1 MARAN
6 SRMCRWRGSSPR
18 DSLSISP
25 TSPNEPAYLAG
36 FGPLVELADVAGA
49 RSVLIVPM
57 LKENAVIGA
66 IAIYRQEVR
75 DFSDKQIDLLEN
87 FASQGVIAIENT
99 RLLRELRQRTD
110 DLTESLE
117 QQIATTETLR
127 VISSSPGDLAPVFE
141 AVLQNA
147 MRLCDAKF
155 GNFLLSDDGGF
166 RIAASRGAPA
176 AYRERLDKEPTVL
189 PREQFEEVSIA
200 AGPEPDVP
208 LARLA
213 ATKQLVHI
221 ADITATPSYQ
231 RRFRPLVE
239 LADLG
244 GARTLLLVPMLKE
257 QRVVGAIALC
267 RQEVREFS
275 KPQIDLL
282 ENFAQQSVIAIE
294 NTRLLD
300 ELRQRTDDLSD
311 SLEQQTATSDVLQ
324 VISSS
329 PGELEPVF
337 ATILEKAVRICG
349 AHFGNIFQW
358 DGSAFALVATH
369 NTPPAFAEA
378 RKRLPYVHKK
388 VAQIVDA
395 TKWPGYVDRSDPAMI
410 AAVELGGVRTVL
422 AIPML
427 KDDEHVGALVVYR
440 REARPFSEKQIGLL
454 TNLAAQAVIAIENA
468 RLLGELRQRTDELG
482 RSVGELKALG
492 EVSQAVNSTLDLE
505 TVLSTIVAKAV
516 QLSGTDAGAIYVFD
530 ERQRE
535 FYLRATYGMDRG
547 IDRGLAAGQR
557 SVSTIRIWRWRGP
570 GRADPGRRS
579 AGRCPVAA
587 ERDHPARRL
596 SCLLVAPLIRGERIV
611 GMLVVR
617 RRAPGAFPANT
628 VDLMRDLR
636 GAIGDGDPERAA
648 VSRDRGEEPPARG
661 REPAQVAVPRQYEP
675 RAAHAAQRDPRLH
688 RTNPRQHLWRSAG
701 KDARACSSACRR
713 NGKHLLGLINDVL
726 DLSKIEAGQL
736 TLSLAD
742 YSIERNG
749 AGRLCRG
756 RAAGAQKRADARRSM
771 SPRACRRRTATSAG
785 CPGAAQSGRQRH
797 QIHRHGR
804 GGDQRALADQRH
816 RSPLRCATPA
826 RASPSRSGEDLR
838 GVPAGRQLLDPAERR
853 HRAWASPSPSASS
866 RCMAGGF
873 WVDSELGQ
881 GLDIYIHTSGQRRT
895 TGGASRMSKRILV
908 VEDQEDNR
916 QILRDLLASVGYRD
930 GRSAGRRAGASRGRA
945 RRPDLILM
953 DIQLPVVDGYEATR
967 QHQGRSRA
975 QDHPD
980 HRRHVLC
987 AQRRR
992 GESPRRRLRRLRR
1005 QALQPAPAP
1014 GEDQRVSALASA
1026 IEPFMHEPPRILI
1039 VDDNETNRDILRS
1052 RLGPQGYELLE
1063 AADGEEALAAA
1074 RQQHPDLILLDV
1086 MMPKMDGIEAC
1097 RQLKADASLPFM
1109 PVILVT
1115 AKSDTKDVVAG
1126 LEAGADE
1133 YLTKPVDQSAL
1144 VAAVRSMLRM
1154 KELHDQV
1161 RAQAAELAAWN
1172 GRSRSASSSSSRK
1185 IERMDRLKRFLP
1197 PQVAELIVS
1206 SGDEQRARKPSARRH
1221 RGVLRPARLHRLLRN
1236 VRARRGDEHAARIS
1250 RDASAPSFTSSPA
1263 RSSTSPATA

>member
-1 MARAN
+1 LVDSYNRPGRNATGCVILSNDIEAKRLGLLREIVPAAMLFGAMLNPNFPPAAGQLHDLETAAAN
-6 SRMCRWRGSSPR
+6 IGRKLFVAKASNDAELDASFAALTHESVAALIVASDPFFDTRRTRIIAFATENRLPAIYHNRGYAF
-18 DSLSISP
+18 DGGLISYG
-25 TSPNEPAYLAG
+25 PNIPDAYQQ
-36 FGPLVELADVAGA
+36 AGA
-49 RSVLIVPM
+49 YTGRILNGAKPDDLPVTQPTKFDFVINLKTAKVLGISIPAQLLARSLRNSWRAPTRLSNDRVVGIFR
-57 LKENAVIGA
+57 K
-66 IAIYRQEVR
+66 
-75 DFSDKQIDLLEN
+75 
-87 FASQGVIAIENT
+87 SQAVIAIENA

-110 DLTESLE
+110 DLAELLE
-117 QQIATTETLR
+117 QQTATSDVLQVISSSPGDLEPVFQTVLQNATRLCEAKFGNLLLADDAGFRIAANHGAPDGYRALLATTETLR

-155 GNFLLSDDGGF
+155 GNFLLSDGGGF

-300 ELRQRTDDLSD
+300 ELRQRTDGLSD

-378 RKRLPYVHKK
+378 RKRLPYLHKK

-440 REARPFSEKQIGLL
+440 RAARPFSEKQIGLL

-468 RLLGELRQRTDELG
+468 RLLGELRQRTDELW

-505 TVLSTIVAKAV
+505 TVLATIVTKAV

-535 FYLRATYGMDRG
+535 FYLRSTYGMNQEL
-547 IDRGLAAGQR
+547 IAALRQR
-557 SVSTIRIWRWRGP
+557 SVGLDDPNLALAMARGEP
-570 GRADPGRRS
+570 IQVADLQDDAQSPLNEIILRAGFR
-579 AGRCPVAA
+579 
-587 ERDHPARRL
+587 AR
-596 SCLLVAPLIRGERIV
+596 LVAPLIHGGEVV

-617 RRAPGAFPANT
+617 RRTPGAFAANT
-628 VDLMRDLR
+628 VDLMRTF
-636 GAIGDGDPERAA
+636 
-648 VSRDRGEEPPARG
+648 
-661 REPAQVAVPRQYEP
+661 
-675 RAAHAAQRDPRLH
+675 AAQSVLAIQNARLFH
-688 RTNPRQHLWRSAG
+688 EIEDKSHQIEAASKHKSQFLANMSHELRTPLNAILGYTELILDSIYGEAPEKMRSVLERVQA
-701 KDARACSSACRR
+701 
-713 NGKHLLGLINDVL
+713 NGRHLLGLINDVL

-736 TLSLAD
+736 TLSLSE
-742 YSIERNG
+742 YSIAELVQNVYV
-749 AGRLCRG
+749 AVEPL
-756 RAAGAQKRADARRSM
+756 ASQAV
-771 SPRACRRRTATSAG
+771 
-785 CPGAAQSGRQRH
+785 
-797 QIHRHGR
+797 
-804 GGDQRALADQRH
+804 ALA
-816 RSPLRCATPA
+816 
-826 RASPSRSGEDLR
+826 
-838 GVPAGRQLLDPAERR
+838 V
-853 HRAWASPSPSASS
+853 
-866 RCMAGGF
+866 
-873 WVDSELGQ
+873 
-881 GLDIYIHTSGQRRT
+881 RT
-895 TGGASRMSKRILV
+895 I
-908 VEDQEDNR
+908 
-916 QILRDLLASVGYRD
+916 
-930 GRSAGRRAGASRGRA
+930 
-945 RRPDLILM
+945 
-953 DIQLPVVDGYEATR
+953 
-967 QHQGRSRA
+967 
-975 QDHPD
+975 
-980 HRRHVLC
+980 
-987 AQRRR
+987 
-992 GESPRRRLRRLRR
+992 
-1005 QALQPAPAP
+1005 
-1014 GEDQRVSALASA
+1014 
-1026 IEPFMHEPPRILI
+1026 
-1039 VDDNETNRDILRS
+1039 
-1052 RLGPQGYELLE
+1052 
-1063 AADGEEALAAA
+1063 
-1074 RQQHPDLILLDV
+1074 
-1086 MMPKMDGIEAC
+1086 GI
-1097 RQLKADASLPFM
+1097 R
-1109 PVILVT
+1109 
-1115 AKSDTKDVVAG
+1115 
-1126 LEAGADE
+1126 
-1133 YLTKPVDQSAL
+1133 
-1144 VAAVRSMLRM
+1144 
-1154 KELHDQV
+1154 
-1161 RAQAAELAAWN
+1161 
-1172 GRSRSASSSSSRK
+1172 
-1185 IERMDRLKRFLP
+1185 
-1197 PQVAELIVS
+1197 
-1206 SGDEQRARKPSARRH
+1206 
-1221 RGVLRPARLHRLLRN
+1221 
-1236 VRARRGDEHAARIS
+1236 
-1250 RDASAPSFTSSPA
+1250 
-1263 RSSTSPATA
+1263 